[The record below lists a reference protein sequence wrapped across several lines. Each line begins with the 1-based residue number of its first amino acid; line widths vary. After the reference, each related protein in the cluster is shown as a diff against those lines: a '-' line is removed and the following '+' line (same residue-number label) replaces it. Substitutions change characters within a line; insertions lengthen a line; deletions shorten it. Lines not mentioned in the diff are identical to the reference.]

1 MGLFS
6 SIDFGALAAGAADQ
20 YVENVEK
27 KNDYYRD
34 LMTKQEDYMM
44 RYGRKTVNDRTAM
57 ADSAIEMLDALEA
70 GGLNP
75 KSAEELVSKYGYQ
88 GVSAL
93 RKLQEQFET
102 QYDGAT
108 LDLNEVYKGSEDYVK
123 QEGYDIDQALKDQ
136 FLVEV
141 AKADTDAGDA
151 ASDAED
157 RGFLASLGDMFSGG
171 GQAKARYEASRTTPS
186 IAGYSYNDIL
196 AMEGMGMPASKG
208 LPTFNRSALADPDAG
223 KLNITEQRAY
233 KSMYETK
240 IVSAIGSQYFMDGMG
255 RGTYDVATASE
266 KVAYAIA
273 NNPEKVAEVMQGLYG
288 QYGIEGNNLLLSTLQ
303 GIDITPET
311 EEEKTIRLVEQGA
324 EYGLSPD
331 DIGKLEVVNS
341 PSASNAEN
349 KAALREWFAANPDAE
364 HVVWNGNVVPYEMP
378 SDAIPTEIDLKP
390 VELGDAEDVIPTDD
404 LTADEV
410 KPPEGMPDIRLARDP
425 ELYPSTP
432 EGDAGYKQFVLDSY
446 EEIKVSEPV
455 IEKSITDLTANE
467 AGLTIANNLAE
478 AWYSAEPTIM
488 SLDNWFG
495 SYIFG
500 AAADTTA
507 FIQGLFGVSAE
518 QSNGNAAWLEEL
530 SIDQKEKAL
539 ARMAAAMASIQE
551 RREASEQ

>member
-6 SIDFGALAAGAADQ
+6 SIDFGAFAAGAADQ
-20 YVENVEK
+20 YVENIEK

-44 RYGRKTVNDRTAM
+44 RYGRKTINDRTSM

-70 GGLNP
+70 GGLDP

-108 LDLNEVYKGSEDYVK
+108 LDLNKVYKGSEDYVK
-123 QEGYDIDQALKDQ
+123 QEGYDIDKALKDQ

-141 AKADTDAGDA
+141 AKADADAGDA

-157 RGFLASLGDMFSGG
+157 RGFLASLGDMFAGG
-171 GQAKARYEASRTTPS
+171 GTAKERYEASRTTPS

-196 AMEGMGMPASKG
+196 AMEGMGMPASRG
-208 LPTFNRSALADPDAG
+208 LPTFDRSALADPDAG

-240 IVSAIGSQYFMDGMG
+240 IVSAIGSQYFIDGMG
-255 RGTYDVATASE
+255 NIAYDTANESE

-311 EEEKTIRLVEQGA
+311 EEEKTIKLVEQGA

-331 DIGKLEVVNS
+331 DIGNLEVINK
-341 PSASNAEN
+341 PNASRAEN
-349 KAALREWFAANPDAE
+349 NAAIREWFAANPDAE
-364 HVVWNGNVVPYEMP
+364 HVIWNGYIFPYEAPTTPVVDPAALTPPAGESTSELTSPSETKPDIMVPRGADMTREEYIELVKKAMKDYKVPESNKDDLSDTVTNAGAETRKAVLGFTETVVPSVRQSGEWVGFAL
-378 SDAIPTEIDLKP
+378 SEG
-390 VELGDAEDVIPTDD
+390 VEQV
-404 LTADEV
+404 V
-410 KPPEGMPDIRLARDP
+410 KFF
-425 ELYPSTP
+425 S
-432 EGDAGYKQFVLDSY
+432 
-446 EEIKVSEPV
+446 
-455 IEKSITDLTANE
+455 
-467 AGLTIANNLAE
+467 
-478 AWYSAEPTIM
+478 
-488 SLDNWFG
+488 
-495 SYIFG
+495 
-500 AAADTTA
+500 
-507 FIQGLFGVSAE
+507 GLFGYDDQNDAIKWWEQASDDIKRKAIRDAE
-518 QSNGNAAWLEEL
+518 WVLLKMQNDEL
-530 SIDQKEKAL
+530 LQADIEDTADTLGFDIDLGVDPQ
-539 ARMAAAMASIQE
+539 
-551 RREASEQ
+551 

>member
-6 SIDFGALAAGAADQ
+6 SIDFGAFAAGAADQ

-44 RYGRKTVNDRTAM
+44 RYGRKTVNDRTSM
-57 ADSAIEMLDALEA
+57 ANSAVEMLDALEA
-70 GGLNP
+70 GGLDP

-93 RKLQEQFET
+93 KKLQEQFET

-108 LDLNEVYKGSEDYVK
+108 LDLNAVFKGSEDYVK

-141 AKADTDAGDA
+141 AKADTSAGDA

-157 RGFLASLGDMFSGG
+157 RGFLASLGDMFAGG
-171 GQAKARYEASRTTPS
+171 GTAKERYEASRTTPS

-196 AMEGMGMPASKG
+196 VMEGMGMPASRG
-208 LPTFNRSALADPDAG
+208 LPTFDRSALADPDAG
-223 KLNITEQRAY
+223 KLTPTTQRQYVNLYANLVSTELGAEFFRPAMQDGILD
-233 KSMYETK
+233 E
-240 IVSAIGSQYFMDGMG
+240 GSSP
-255 RGTYDVATASE
+255 VEKLAHAV
-266 KVAYAIA
+266 KVAPERVGILMQQYAG
-273 NNPEKVAEVMQGLYG
+273 E
-288 QYGIEGNNLLLSTLQ
+288 YGIEGNNQLSLMLR
-303 GIDITPET
+303 GVDITPET
-311 EEEKTIRLVEQGA
+311 EEEKTIKLVEQGA

-331 DIGKLEVVNS
+331 DIGKLEVING
-341 PSASNAEN
+341 PDN
-349 KAALREWFAANPDAE
+349 KAAAREWFAANPDAE
-364 HVVWNGNVVPYEMP
+364 YLIYNGNVIPYEMP

-390 VELGDAEDVIPTDD
+390 VELGDADAITPTAEA
-404 LTADEV
+404 TADAAE
-410 KPPEGMPDIRLARDP
+410 PPEGMPDIRLARDR

-467 AGLTIANNLAE
+467 AGLTVANSLAE
-478 AWYSAEPTIM
+478 AWYSVEPTVV
-488 SLDNWFG
+488 SLDNWFK
-495 SYIFG
+495 SYIFSG
-500 AAADTTA
+500 AANTTA

>member
-208 LPTFNRSALADPDAG
+208 LPTFDRSALADPDAG
-223 KLNITEQRAY
+223 KLGISEQKAY
-233 KSMYETK
+233 KLAYETK
-240 IVSAIGSQYFMDGMG
+240 IVSAIGSQYFKEGMG
-255 RGTYDVATASE
+255 NVSFDTSNDSQ
-266 KVAYAIA
+266 KVAYAVS

-324 EYGLSPD
+324 AYGLSPD
-331 DIGKLEVVNS
+331 DIGKLEVLNG
-341 PSASNAEN
+341 PAN
-349 KAALREWFAANPDAE
+349 KAAAREWFAANPDAE
-364 HVVWNGNVVPYEMP
+364 YLIYNGNVVPYEMP
-378 SDAIPTEIDLKP
+378 SDAIPTQIDLKP
-390 VELGDAEDVIPTDD
+390 VELGDAEDIIPPAEA
-404 LTADEV
+404 TADAAE
-410 KPPEGMPDIRLARDP
+410 PPEGMPDIRLARDR

-446 EEIKVSEPV
+446 EEIKVSKPV

-467 AGLTIANNLAE
+467 AGLTIANNLAD
-478 AWYSAEPTIM
+478 AWYSAEPTIV
-488 SLDNWFG
+488 SLDNWFA
-495 SYIFG
+495 SYIFSG
-500 AAADTTA
+500 AANTTA

-530 SIDQKEKAL
+530 SIEQKEKAL

>member
-44 RYGRKTVNDRTAM
+44 RFGRKTVNDRTAM

-141 AKADTDAGDA
+141 AKADADAGDA

-157 RGFLASLGDMFSGG
+157 RGFLASLGDMFAGG
-171 GQAKARYEASRTTPS
+171 GTAKERYEASRTTPS

-208 LPTFNRSALADPDAG
+208 LPTFDRSALADPDAG

-240 IVSAIGSQYFMDGMG
+240 IVSAIGSQYFIDGMG
-255 RGTYDVATASE
+255 NMAYDTANESD

-324 EYGLSPD
+324 AYGLSPD
-331 DIGKLEVVNS
+331 DIGKLEVLNG
-341 PSASNAEN
+341 PAN
-349 KAALREWFAANPDAE
+349 KAAAREWFAANPDAE
-364 HVVWNGNVVPYEMP
+364 YLIYNGNVVPYEMP
-378 SDAIPTEIDLKP
+378 SDIVPPALDLNP
-390 VELGDAEDVIPTDD
+390 VVLGDADNIIPTDD
-404 LTADEV
+404 ATADAGA
-410 KPPEGMPDIRLARDP
+410 PPEGTPDIRIARK
-425 ELYPSTP
+425 
-432 EGDAGYKQFVLDSY
+432 EGESRDEYKQRVL
-446 EEIKVSEPV
+446 EARETIEQNKVV

-478 AWYSAEPTIM
+478 AWYSVEPTIVG
-488 SLDNWFG
+488 LDNWFLT
-495 SYIFG
+495 YAFG
-500 AAADTTA
+500 AGADVAA
-507 FIQGLFGVSAE
+507 FMQGLFGITAE
-518 QSNGNAAWLEEL
+518 QSNGRASWLEEL
-530 SIDQKEKAL
+530 SIDQKEIAL
-539 ARMAAAMASIQE
+539 AKMAAAMASIQE

>member
-6 SIDFGALAAGAADQ
+6 SIDFGALTAGAADQ

-44 RYGRKTVNDRTAM
+44 RYGRKTVNDRTSM
-57 ADSAIEMLDALEA
+57 ANSAVEMLDALEA
-70 GGLNP
+70 GGLDP
-75 KSAEELVSKYGYQ
+75 KSAEELVSSYGYQ

-93 RKLQEQFET
+93 KKLQEQFET

-108 LDLNEVYKGSEDYVK
+108 LDLNAVFKGSEDYVK

-141 AKADTDAGDA
+141 AKADTGAGDV

-171 GQAKARYEASRTTPS
+171 GAAKARYEASRTTPS

-196 AMEGMGMPASKG
+196 AMEGMGMPASRG
-208 LPTFNRSALADPDAG
+208 LPTFDRSALADPDAG

-240 IVSAIGSQYFMDGMG
+240 IVSAIGSQYFLDGMG
-255 RGTYDVATASE
+255 TVTYDTATASE
-266 KVAYAIA
+266 KVAYAISK
-273 NNPEKVAEVMQGLYG
+273 NPEKVSEVMQGLYG
-288 QYGIEGNNLLLSTLQ
+288 QFGIEGNNLLLSTLQ

-324 EYGLSPD
+324 GYGLSPD
-331 DIGKLEVVNS
+331 DIGKLEVLNG
-341 PSASNAEN
+341 PDN
-349 KAALREWFAANPDAE
+349 KAAAREWFAANPDAE
-364 HVVWNGNVVPYEMP
+364 YLIYNGNVVPYETP
-378 SDAIPTEIDLKP
+378 TDIIPPVLDLNPAVQGDADAITPTE
-390 VELGDAEDVIPTDD
+390 ED
-404 LTADEV
+404 TADAAA
-410 KPPEGMPDIRLARDP
+410 PPEGTPDIRIARK
-425 ELYPSTP
+425 
-432 EGDAGYKQFVLDSY
+432 EGESRDEYKQRVL
-446 EEIKVSEPV
+446 EARETIEQNKVV

-495 SYIFG
+495 TYFFG
-500 AAADTTA
+500 AGADVVA
-507 FIQGLFGVSAE
+507 FAQGLFGITAE
-518 QSNGNAAWLEEL
+518 QSNGRAAWLEDL
-530 SIDQKEKAL
+530 SIEQKEIAL
-539 ARMAAAMASIQE
+539 AKMAAAMASIQE
-551 RREASEQ
+551 RREANEQ

>member
-44 RYGRKTVNDRTAM
+44 RFGRKTVNDRTAM

-70 GGLNP
+70 GGLDP

-141 AKADTDAGDA
+141 AKADTDAGDT

-240 IVSAIGSQYFMDGMG
+240 IVSAIGSQYFIDGMG
-255 RGTYDVATASE
+255 NMAYDTANESD

-324 EYGLSPD
+324 AYGLSPD
-331 DIGKLEVVNS
+331 DIGKLEVLNG
-341 PSASNAEN
+341 PAN
-349 KAALREWFAANPDAE
+349 KAAAREWFAANPDAE
-364 HVVWNGNVVPYEMP
+364 YLIYNGNVVPYEMP
-378 SDAIPTEIDLKP
+378 SDIVPPALDLNP
-390 VELGDAEDVIPTDD
+390 VVLGDADNIIPTDD
-404 LTADEV
+404 ATADAGA
-410 KPPEGMPDIRLARDP
+410 PPEGTPDIRIARK
-425 ELYPSTP
+425 
-432 EGDAGYKQFVLDSY
+432 EGESRDEYKQRVL
-446 EEIKVSEPV
+446 EARETIEQNKVV

-478 AWYSAEPTIM
+478 AWYSVEPTIVG
-488 SLDNWFG
+488 LDNWFLT
-495 SYIFG
+495 YAFG
-500 AAADTTA
+500 AGADVAA
-507 FIQGLFGVSAE
+507 FMQGLFGITAE
-518 QSNGNAAWLEEL
+518 QSNGRASWLEEL
-530 SIDQKEKAL
+530 SIDQKEIAL
-539 ARMAAAMASIQE
+539 AKMAAAMASIQE

>member
-6 SIDFGALAAGAADQ
+6 SIDFGAFAAGAADQ

-44 RYGRKTVNDRTAM
+44 RYGRKIVNDRTSM
-57 ADSAIEMLDALEA
+57 ANSAVEMLDALEA
-70 GGLNP
+70 GGLDP

-93 RKLQEQFET
+93 KKLQEQFET

-108 LDLNEVYKGSEDYVK
+108 LDLNAVFKGSEDYVR

-141 AKADTDAGDA
+141 AKADTSTGDA

-157 RGFLASLGDMFSGG
+157 RGFLASLGDMFVDGG
-171 GQAKARYEASRTTPS
+171 GAKARYEASRTAPS
-186 IAGYSYNDIL
+186 VAGYNYDQVL
-196 AMEGMGMPASKG
+196 QMEGMGMPASRG
-208 LPTFNRSALADPDAG
+208 LPTFDRSALADPDAG
-223 KLNITEQRAY
+223 KLGITEQRAY

-255 RGTYDVATASE
+255 RGTYDTANESE
-266 KVAYAIA
+266 KVAYAMSK
-273 NNPEKVAEVMQGLYG
+273 NPEKVAEVMQGLYG

-324 EYGLSPD
+324 GYGLSPD
-331 DIGKLEVVNS
+331 DIGELEVLNG
-341 PSASNAEN
+341 PDN
-349 KAALREWFAANPDAE
+349 KAAAREWFAANPDAE
-364 HVVWNGNVVPYEMP
+364 YLIYNGNVVPYEMP
-378 SDAIPTEIDLKP
+378 SDVIPPELDLNP
-390 VELGDAEDVIPTDD
+390 VVLGDADD
-404 LTADEV
+404 GTADAAA
-410 KPPEGMPDIRLARDP
+410 PPEGTPDIRLARDR

-446 EEIKVSEPV
+446 EEIKVSKPV
-455 IEKSITDLTANE
+455 IEKAITDLTANE
-467 AGLTIANNLAE
+467 AGLTVANGLAE
-478 AWYSAEPTIM
+478 AWYSVEPTIVG
-488 SLDNWFG
+488 LDNWFLT
-495 SYIFG
+495 YAFG
-500 AAADTTA
+500 AGADVAA
-507 FIQGLFGVSAE
+507 FMQGLFGITTE
-518 QSNGNAAWLEEL
+518 QSNGNLPWLEEL
-530 SIDQKEKAL
+530 SIEQKEKAL
-539 ARMAAAMASIQE
+539 AKMAAAMASIQE

>member
-20 YVENVEK
+20 YVVNVEK

-44 RYGRKTVNDRTAM
+44 RYGRKTVNDRTSM
-57 ADSAIEMLDALEA
+57 ANSAVEMLDALEA
-70 GGLNP
+70 GGLDP
-75 KSAEELVSKYGYQ
+75 KSAEELVSSYGYQ

-93 RKLQEQFET
+93 KKLQEQFQD

-108 LDLNEVYKGSEDYVK
+108 LDLNAVFKGSEDYIK

-141 AKADTDAGDA
+141 AKADTGAGDV

-171 GQAKARYEASRTTPS
+171 GAAKARYEASRTTPS

-196 AMEGMGMPASKG
+196 AMEGMGMPASRG
-208 LPTFNRSALADPDAG
+208 LPTFDRSALADPDAG
-223 KLNITEQRAY
+223 KLGITEQRAY

-240 IVSAIGSQYFMDGMG
+240 IVSAIGSQYFIDGMG
-255 RGTYDVATASE
+255 NLTYDTANDSQ
-266 KVAYAIA
+266 KVAYAISK
-273 NNPEKVAEVMQGLYG
+273 NPEKVSEIMQGLYG

-311 EEEKTIRLVEQGA
+311 EEEKTIRIAEQGA
-324 EYGLSPD
+324 GYGLSPEV
-331 DIGKLEVVNS
+331 IGTLEVVDN
-341 PSASNAEN
+341 PRAN
-349 KAALREWFAANPDAE
+349 KADLREWFAANPDAE
-364 HVVWNGNVVPYEMP
+364 HVIWNGNVVPYETP
-378 SDAIPTEIDLKP
+378 ADIVPPVLDLNP
-390 VELGDAEDVIPTDD
+390 VVLGDTNAITPTAAD
-404 LTADEV
+404 TADAGA
-410 KPPEGMPDIRLARDP
+410 PPEGTPDIRLVRKED
-425 ELYPSTP
+425 ESR
-432 EGDAGYKQFVLDSY
+432 EEYKQRVL
-446 EEIKVSEPV
+446 EARETIEQNKVV

-467 AGLTIANNLAE
+467 AGLTVANGLAE

-488 SLDNWFG
+488 SLDNWFK

-500 AAADTTA
+500 GAANTTA

-530 SIDQKEKAL
+530 SIEQKEIAL
-539 ARMAAAMASIQE
+539 AKMAAAMASIQE
-551 RREASEQ
+551 RREANEQ

>member
-44 RYGRKTVNDRTAM
+44 RFGRKTVNDRTAM

-324 EYGLSPD
+324 AYGLSPD
-331 DIGKLEVVNS
+331 DIGKLEVLNG
-341 PSASNAEN
+341 PAN
-349 KAALREWFAANPDAE
+349 KAAAREWFAANPDAE
-364 HVVWNGNVVPYEMP
+364 YLIYNGNVVPYEMP

-390 VELGDAEDVIPTDD
+390 VELGDADAITPTDQT
-404 LTADEV
+404 TADAAE
-410 KPPEGMPDIRLARDP
+410 PPEGMPDIRLARDR

-446 EEIKVSEPV
+446 EEIKVNKPV
-455 IEKSITDLTANE
+455 IEKAITDLTANE
-467 AGLTIANNLAE
+467 AGLTIANNLAD
-478 AWYSAEPTIM
+478 AWYSAEPTIV
-488 SLDNWFG
+488 SLDNWFA
-495 SYIFG
+495 SYIFSG
-500 AAADTTA
+500 AANTTA

-530 SIDQKEKAL
+530 SIEQKEKAL
-539 ARMAAAMASIQE
+539 AKMAAAMASIQE

>member
-44 RYGRKTVNDRTAM
+44 RFGRKTVNDRTAM

-240 IVSAIGSQYFMDGMG
+240 IVSAIGSQYFIDGMG
-255 RGTYDVATASE
+255 NMAYDTANESD

-324 EYGLSPD
+324 AYGLSPD
-331 DIGKLEVVNS
+331 DIGKLEVLNG
-341 PSASNAEN
+341 PAN
-349 KAALREWFAANPDAE
+349 KAAAREWFAANPDAE
-364 HVVWNGNVVPYEMP
+364 YLIYNGNVVPYEMP
-378 SDAIPTEIDLKP
+378 SDIVPPALDLNP
-390 VELGDAEDVIPTDD
+390 AVLGDADNIIPTDD
-404 LTADEV
+404 ATADAGA
-410 KPPEGMPDIRLARDP
+410 PPEGTPDIRIARK
-425 ELYPSTP
+425 
-432 EGDAGYKQFVLDSY
+432 EGESRDEYKQRVL
-446 EEIKVSEPV
+446 EARETIEQNKVV

-478 AWYSAEPTIM
+478 AWYSVEPTIVG
-488 SLDNWFG
+488 LDNWFLT
-495 SYIFG
+495 YAFG
-500 AAADTTA
+500 AGADVAA
-507 FIQGLFGVSAE
+507 FMQGLFGITAE
-518 QSNGNAAWLEEL
+518 QSNGRASWLEEL
-530 SIDQKEKAL
+530 SIDQKEIAL
-539 ARMAAAMASIQE
+539 AKMAAAMASIQE

>member
-157 RGFLASLGDMFSGG
+157 RGFLASLGDMFAGG
-171 GQAKARYEASRTTPS
+171 GQAKERYEASRTTPS

-240 IVSAIGSQYFMDGMG
+240 IVSAIGSQYFIDGMG
-255 RGTYDVATASE
+255 NMAYDTANESD

-324 EYGLSPD
+324 AYGLSPD
-331 DIGKLEVVNS
+331 DIGKLEVLNG
-341 PSASNAEN
+341 PAN
-349 KAALREWFAANPDAE
+349 KAAAREWFAANPDAE
-364 HVVWNGNVVPYEMP
+364 YLIYNGNVVPYEMP
-378 SDAIPTEIDLKP
+378 SDAIPSQIDLKP
-390 VELGDAEDVIPTDD
+390 VELGDAEDIIPPAEA
-404 LTADEV
+404 TADAAE
-410 KPPEGMPDIRLARDP
+410 PPEGMPDIRLARDP

-446 EEIKVSEPV
+446 EEIKVSKPV

-467 AGLTIANNLAE
+467 AGLTIANNLAD
-478 AWYSAEPTIM
+478 AWYSAEPTIV
-488 SLDNWFG
+488 SLDNWFA
-495 SYIFG
+495 SYIFSG
-500 AAADTTA
+500 AANTTA

-530 SIDQKEKAL
+530 SIEQKEKAL

>member
-6 SIDFGALAAGAADQ
+6 SIDFGAFAAGAADQ

-44 RYGRKTVNDRTAM
+44 RYGRKIVNDRTSM
-57 ADSAIEMLDALEA
+57 ANSAVEMLDALEA
-70 GGLNP
+70 GGLDP
-75 KSAEELVSKYGYQ
+75 KSAEELVSNYGYQ

-93 RKLQEQFET
+93 KKLQEQFQN

-108 LDLNEVYKGSEDYVK
+108 LDLNAVFKGSEDYVK

-141 AKADTDAGDA
+141 AKADTGAGDV

-157 RGFLASLGDMFSGG
+157 RGFLASLGDMFVDGG
-171 GQAKARYEASRTTPS
+171 GAKARYEASRTAPS
-186 IAGYSYNDIL
+186 VAGYNYDQVL
-196 AMEGMGMPASKG
+196 QMEGMGMPASRG
-208 LPTFNRSALADPDAG
+208 LPTFDRSALADPDAG
-223 KLNITEQRAY
+223 KLGITEQRAY

-240 IVSAIGSQYFMDGMG
+240 IVSAIGSQYFLEGMG
-255 RGTYDVATASE
+255 NIAYDTANESD
-266 KVAYAIA
+266 KVAYAMSK
-273 NNPEKVAEVMQGLYG
+273 NPEKVAEVMQGLYG

-324 EYGLSPD
+324 GYGLSPD
-331 DIGKLEVVNS
+331 DIGKLEVLNG
-341 PSASNAEN
+341 PDN
-349 KAALREWFAANPDAE
+349 KAAAREWFAANPDAE
-364 HVVWNGNVVPYEMP
+364 YLIYNGNVVPYEMP
-378 SDAIPTEIDLKP
+378 SDVIPPELDLNP
-390 VELGDAEDVIPTDD
+390 VELGDADD
-404 LTADEV
+404 GTADAAA
-410 KPPEGMPDIRLARDP
+410 PPEGMPDIRLARDP

-432 EGDAGYKQFVLDSY
+432 EGDAAYKQFVIDSY

-467 AGLTIANNLAE
+467 VGLTVANSLAE
-478 AWYSAEPTIM
+478 AWYSAEPTVV
-488 SLDNWFG
+488 SLDNWFK
-495 SYIFG
+495 SYIFSG
-500 AAADTTA
+500 AANTTA

-530 SIDQKEKAL
+530 SIKEKEIAL
-539 ARMAAAMASIQE
+539 AKMAAAMASIQE
-551 RREASEQ
+551 RREANE